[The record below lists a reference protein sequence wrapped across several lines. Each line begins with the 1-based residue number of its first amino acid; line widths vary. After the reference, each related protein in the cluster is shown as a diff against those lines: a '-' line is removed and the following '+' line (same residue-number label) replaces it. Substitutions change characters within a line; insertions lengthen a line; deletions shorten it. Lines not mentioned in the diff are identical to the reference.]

1 MTEDV
6 KVAIGHTAEILT
18 NSLHKRQTEGIEL
31 ERKVRN
37 FWDKI
42 KKRLPAELATSMEN
56 QPNEEATKTAFVKQM
71 EELMTAQ
78 NVKMSVVM
86 FLFEQ
91 GIEL

>member
-1 MTEDV
+1 MAEDV
-6 KVAIGHTAEILT
+6 KVAIGHVVNILT
-18 NSLHKRQTEGIEL
+18 TAFQKRQTEGIDL
-31 ERKVRN
+31 ERKTRN
-37 FWDKI
+37 FWDKL
-42 KKRLPAELATSMEN
+42 KKRLPAETIASIEN
-56 QPNEEATKTAFVKQM
+56 QPKEEATKTDLTKQM